1 MIRNLVFDMGQVLMR
16 WDPLFIASHYVD
28 DPAEAEEF
36 MNELIVQPEWYLVDA
51 GQIAEKDY
59 RAALEKRA
67 PEKWRERLLKCYDE
81 FEIFMPP
88 IEKMH
93 ALANRAAECGYE
105 VYILSNALPR
115 FRELLRGW
123 PTLQCVRGMIISA
136 IEQMAKPDPAI
147 YRLLLE
153 RFELTADE
161 CVFIDDLQENIDAAE
176 REGIHGIRFDG
187 DVDALCGELRKLG
200 VDLGTF

>member
-16 WDPLFIASHYVD
+16 WDPLFIASHYTD
-28 DPAEAEEF
+28 NEDEAREF
-36 MNELIVQPEWYLVDA
+36 MNELIVQPDWYLVDA

-59 RAALEKRA
+59 RASLEKRA
-67 PEKWRERLLKCYDE
+67 PEKWREKLLQCYDE

-88 IEKMH
+88 IEEMH
-93 ALANRAAECGYE
+93 KLAQRASKCGYE

-115 FRELLRGW
+115 FRDLLKGW
-123 PTLQCVRGMIISA
+123 PTLQGVNGMIISA
-136 IEQMAKPDPAI
+136 IEKVAKPDPAI

-153 RFELTADE
+153 RFELTAEE

-187 DVDALCGELRKLG
+187 DMAKLREELHRLG
-200 VDLGTF
+200 VNL